1 MEKDIRLQK
10 YLAMA
15 NVASRRASEQ
25 LILDARVSVNGEIV
39 TELGTK
45 VSETD
50 EIKVDGVTV
59 HLAKK
64 KYYIMLNKPVG
75 YVTTAKDQFLRPTV
89 FDLVKDIDDRLFSV
103 GRLDYDTEGLLI
115 LTNDGDFTQKISH
128 PSHQTEKTY
137 HAVISGSLSREDI
150 NNLKSGIRIE
160 KGVVTAPAKVK
171 VLESEKNASLVEIII
186 HEGRNRQVRRM
197 FEAVGHRVLELKRVA
212 IANVVIGNLPLGKW
226 RHLREA
232 EINNLLKGKKTTI
245 SKK

>member
-15 NVASRRASEQ
+15 NVASRRASEK
-25 LILDARVSVNGEIV
+25 LILDGRVSVNGAVV

-45 VSETD
+45 VSEND

-59 HLAKK
+59 TPSKK
-64 KYYIMLNKPVG
+64 KYYIMLNKPSG
-75 YVTTAKDQFLRPTV
+75 YVTTARDQFDRPTV

-115 LTNDGDFTQKISH
+115 LTNDGDFTQTVSH

-137 HAVISGSLSREDI
+137 HAVISGTLSREEI
-150 NNLKSGIRIE
+150 GALKRGVEIE
-160 KGVVTAPAKVK
+160 KGFVTSPAKVK
-171 VLESEKNASLVEIII
+171 VLEAEKNASLVEVII
-186 HEGRNRQVRRM
+186 HEGKNRQVRKM

-212 IANVVIGNLPLGKW
+212 ISTVKIGNLPLGKW

-232 EINNLLKGKKTTI
+232 EITILKK
-245 SKK
+245 